1 MLKAEEYSYWIAL
14 AHLPNWSTER
24 KNTLIRALITNQNG
38 SIKDLFTDNLSDLKE
53 VFSLS
58 SLEYTD
64 LSQLKNQLST
74 TVDVAE
80 KLILEKVEVILF
92 GTPDYPTTLSNNLG
106 AKHSPPLLY
115 TTGNPKL
122 FFDNKVAVVGCRS
135 VNERGVEFTKRI
147 VGNSVRNSKVI
158 VSGYAR
164 GVDRI
169 ALDTALEHNGSSIVV
184 LPQGILT
191 FASGLKKLASG
202 IDRGG
207 ILVVSTYPPQAGW
220 SVGQAMG
227 RNTYIYGLS
236 DEIFVAQADSKGGTW
251 NGVLDGIK
259 RGRKI
264 FIRQTLPDE
273 RCANNELI
281 TRGAIAVDAEGNIIA
296 SSKRNSES
304 VNQKTLLQ
312 F

>member
-14 AHLPNWSTER
+14 AHLPQWSTER
-24 KNTLIRALITNQNG
+24 KNTLIRTLIASQDR
-38 SIKDLFTDNLSDLKE
+38 SLKE
-53 VFSLS
+53 VVNNKLTDLKKQFSLS
-58 SLEYTD
+58 SQESTD
-64 LSQLKNQLST
+64 ISQLTDQCVT
-74 TVDVAE
+74 TVDVTE
-80 KLILEKVEVILF
+80 KLISEDVEIILF

-106 AKHSPPLLY
+106 IKYSPSLLY
-115 TTGNPKL
+115 IKGNPQL
-122 FFDNKVAVVGCRS
+122 FFKYKRAVVGCRN

-147 VGNSVRNSKVI
+147 AETSVRDNKVI

-164 GVDRI
+164 GVDRL
-169 ALDTALEHNGSSIVV
+169 ALDTALEHDGSSIVV

-191 FASGLKKLASG
+191 FASGLKKLARYIASG
-202 IDRGG
+202 RVV
-207 ILVVSTYPPQAGW
+207 LVSTYPPQAGW

-227 RNTYIYGLS
+227 RNTYIYGLA

-251 NGVLDGIK
+251 NGVLDGLK

-264 FIRQTLPDE
+264 FIRQTSPDE

-296 SSKRNSES
+296 SSKRNPES